1 VSLGTE
7 DRQRARRGTVL
18 PCDPDM
24 YIRSHNERL
33 AVGCPSRRGTTPI
46 ARSSGLACI
55 AVALM
60 AASGALAA
68 QNPVDT
74 ANGRVRLT
82 PSGAADSIHARADT
96 GVQVLT
102 LADALRV
109 AHENNPT
116 FLQTIAAAGAASAT
130 LRTAYGQ
137 LLPQL
142 SASLFGAYGG
152 SGQTVVSGSFLGAS
166 SNYLESQY
174 QVGLNYTMN
183 AGTLLTPAFGRANRN
198 AAEADVSAQGEV
210 LESTVAQ
217 LYVTVLEDQA
227 KAALQDSLV
236 ADVEAQLAM
245 TRARYEAGS
254 VTRLDSVRAAV
265 TAGQQ
270 RVQAIQAH
278 NLAQTDLLR
287 LFQQL
292 GVQQPANVELTG
304 AYAVA
309 PPSFSLDSVL
319 ALAHQV
325 NPQVNALRAREH
337 ATNVD
342 VARAYSLYTPTL
354 QVSTGVGGYTYQY
367 TNPAF
372 LVGSANGTLAQQ
384 FGSCMSLDT
393 LARAAGLPSRNC
405 GATALTPAQAAS
417 IRSANQQ
424 FPFSFQNVPRAI
436 GANIS
441 LPIFDGFQREERV
454 EQARVNRAAARYT
467 ERARELQLTADVTAA
482 YLTLTTSVRTVDI
495 QDQNAS
501 AARQALALAEERY
514 RLGASTIVD
523 VADARA
529 AYERADNDR
538 ISAVY
543 DYHKAFAALETA
555 VGRPLH

>member
-1 VSLGTE
+1 MRIQSNNEPCPVGRTST
-7 DRQRARRGTVL
+7 RGASPV
-18 PCDPDM
+18 
-24 YIRSHNERL
+24 
-33 AVGCPSRRGTTPI
+33 
-46 ARSSGLACI
+46 ARSLGLACI

-60 AASGALAA
+60 AASARLTA
-68 QNPVDT
+68 QNPADT
-74 ANGRVRLT
+74 AKGHVRLA
-82 PSGAADSIHARADT
+82 PPGAVDSIHTRADT

-102 LADALRV
+102 LADAVRV

-116 FLQTIAAAGAASAT
+116 FLQTIAAAGAASGT

-142 SASLFGAYGG
+142 SASLYSAYGG

-183 AGTLLTPAFGRANRN
+183 AATLLTPAFGRANRN
-198 AAEADVSAQGEV
+198 AAEADVSAQAEV
-210 LESTVAQ
+210 LESTIAQ
-217 LYVTVLEDQA
+217 QYVTVLEDQA

-236 ADVEAQLAM
+236 ADVEAQLAL

-254 VTRLDSVRAAV
+254 ATRLDSVRAAV
-265 TAGQQ
+265 TDGQQ

-292 GVQQPANVELTG
+292 GVAQPANVQLTG
-304 AYAVA
+304 AYPVT

-319 ALAHQV
+319 ALAHQA

-354 QVSTGVGGYTYQY
+354 QVSTGIGGYTYQY

-372 LVGSANGTLAQQ
+372 LVGSANGALAQQ
-384 FGSCMSLDT
+384 FAGCMALDT
-393 LARAAGLPSRNC
+393 IARAAGLPSRNC
-405 GATALTPAQAAS
+405 GATTLTPAQAAS

-424 FPFSFQNVPRAI
+424 FPFAFQNVPRSI
-436 GANIS
+436 GANVT
-441 LPIFDGFQREERV
+441 LAIFDGFQREERV
-454 EQARVNRAAARYT
+454 EQARVNRATARYT

-501 AARQALALAEERY
+501 AARQALELAEERY
-514 RLGASTIVD
+514 RLGASTIVN

-555 VGRPLH
+555 VGRPLR